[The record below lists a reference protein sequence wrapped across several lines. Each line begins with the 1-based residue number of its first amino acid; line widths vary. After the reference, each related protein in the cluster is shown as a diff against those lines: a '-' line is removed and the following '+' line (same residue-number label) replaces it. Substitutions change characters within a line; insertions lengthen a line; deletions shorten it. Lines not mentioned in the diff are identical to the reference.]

1 MDDIEYVKDK
11 LLVNWASKSTFYSFN
26 YKLVMYRYNTPLK
39 QIEVST
45 IRYIDN
51 E

>member
-1 MDDIEYVKDK
+1 MDDLAYIKDK
-11 LLVNWASKSTFYSFN
+11 LLVNWAGKSTFYSIN
-26 YKLVMYRYNTPLK
+26 YKLVMYRYNIPLK

>member
-1 MDDIEYVKDK
+1 MDDTKDE
-11 LLVNWASKSTFYSFN
+11 LEFVFLPHRLSLYLFN
-26 YKLVMYRYNTPLK
+26 EKFVMFKYNTPLK

-51 E
+51 EQ